1 MFKGIF
7 DYCNF
12 VGGGALLAFGEW
24 KSGMVL
30 GASHR
35 AAPKKESSGSKA
47 SSAEVRRPQ
56 PQECSRHWFLQ
67 VGPFQK
73 LLERMQADLPSSS
86 LSRCDHSHSG
96 DGLCSSEHWSG
107 FL

>member
-12 VGGGALLAFGEW
+12 GGALLAFGEW

-35 AAPKKESSGSKA
+35 AAPRKESSGSKA

-56 PQECSRHWFLQ
+56 PQGCSRHWFL
-67 VGPFQK
+67 
-73 LLERMQADLPSSS
+73 
-86 LSRCDHSHSG
+86 
-96 DGLCSSEHWSG
+96 
-107 FL
+107 